1 MGRANGKI
9 HLLLGANNAKQ
20 FSTPILCRELGSPH
34 HVPWLSGI
42 SFYRTAFN
50 NTIELGRAGINP
62 ELFDE
67 TFPKFVVSKTLAVEK
82 MGTSTTHEERLN
94 TNLPEQNMFFTE
106 RDDDDTEG
114 DILTNVRTLKV
125 DYEELQKFLE
135 TEGKPE
141 MAWAIL
147 E

>member
-1 MGRANGKI
+1 
-9 HLLLGANNAKQ
+9 
-20 FSTPILCRELGSPH
+20 
-34 HVPWLSGI
+34 
-42 SFYRTAFN
+42 
-50 NTIELGRAGINP
+50 
-62 ELFDE
+62 
-67 TFPKFVVSKTLAVEK
+67 
-82 MGTSTTHEERLN
+82 
-94 TNLPEQNMFFTE
+94 MFFTE

-114 DILTNVRTLKV
+114 DTLTNVRTLKV